1 MLERNG
7 EGLLVEIIVLMG
19 YILRSEGEDYGDDD
33 VDDVLL
39 ERHRGLWWK

>member
-1 MLERNG
+1 MRGKEGIIARNAYADG
-7 EGLLVEIIVLMG
+7 VV
-19 YILRSEGEDYGDDD
+19 RSESEDYGDDD